1 MKHPSIEPALRTI
14 LDRKHSKSK
23 AAYPTKTSRR
33 SENGNSHA
41 AQGTGARTRQA
52 HCNSDG
58 SLPRS
63 FCLGMCSTTSPALCG
78 WRAIAKFGSSV
89 GSAGQPRKSRRLLH
103 IKRRQAGPR
112 RTAAGNWTKRKSK
125 RIPTASGYRELRLDA
140 FRQGL
145 LTCAHEGS
153 AKMS

>member
-1 MKHPSIEPALRTI
+1 MATHLQRRGPEPVQGKLTAI
-14 LDRKHSKSK
+14 LM
-23 AAYPTKTSRR
+23 AAFL
-33 SENGNSHA
+33 
-41 AQGTGARTRQA
+41 GAFA
-52 HCNSDG
+52 WGCA
-58 SLPRS
+58 PP
-63 FCLGMCSTTSPALCG
+63 PAPPLCG
-78 WRAIAKFGSSV
+78 WRTIAKFGSSV

-103 IKRRQAGPR
+103 IKRRQASPR
-112 RTAAGNWTKRKSK
+112 RTAAGNWTKRISK